1 LAVLLTVFLLVS
13 APLKCLSTSPK
24 LPLHRSEEDLLDVNN
39 VSHLVHSGFESQS
52 NKQLGAITWGILIM
66 FYISYGCSFIKGTG
80 AFRVPW
86 GLQMIPA
93 IFLFL
98 AMLFLP
104 ESPRWLAK
112 KDRWEDAVGVLALV
126 HAHGDVNSPFVAKEM
141 AEIREVVE
149 FERANS
155 DVTYFELFKPNMI
168 NRTHIG
174 VFTQIWSQL
183 TGMNVMMCKF

>member
-1 LAVLLTVFLLVS
+1 
-13 APLKCLSTSPK
+13 
-24 LPLHRSEEDLLDVNN
+24 
-39 VSHLVHSGFESQS
+39 VHSGVRSQS

-86 GLQMIPA
+86 GLQMVPA

-183 TGMNVMMCKF
+183 TGMNVMMCKFCVHQTFRS